1 MMHKMAT
8 SYNIQDLLGF
18 WREALGS
25 TSMKVNWLP
34 SFLFL
39 SREEGLHEA
48 LLTSFLFV
56 SVEEGLHVVDYFS
69 LYWSFVD

>member
-8 SYNIQDLLGF
+8 SHNIQDLLGF

-34 SFLFL
+34 
-39 SREEGLHEA
+39 RW
-48 LLTSFLFV
+48 LT
-56 SVEEGLHVVDYFS
+56 
-69 LYWSFVD
+69 